1 MPYRVEL
8 QDPPDDALDR
18 LVSLGAL
25 DVELTDGRLAA
36 LMPDGVD
43 AASIA
48 SAFGVAGVSVSPARG
63 RDDGSVW
70 ILRPR
75 SIRVGRLVL
84 QPAHMPPEAGALR
97 LSDGPAFGTG
107 LHPTTALS
115 LEALE
120 ELLDLGI
127 PPGVLDVGTGSGVL
141 ALAAL
146 LAGVPRVVGIDIDSE
161 AVIAAAEN
169 ARLNQFAGRF
179 DLVRGGPE
187 ALSGSWPLV
196 LANVLAAPLIELAPA
211 LVQRV
216 QHGGRLLL
224 SGLSNSMVPEVERA
238 YRRLGMRRLG
248 ETARAGWSALLLC
261 PSW

>member
-1 MPYRVEL
+1 MPYRVDL
-8 QDPPDDALDR
+8 RDPPDDALDQ

-25 DVELTDGRLAA
+25 DVELAGGGLAA

-48 SAFGVAGVSVSPARG
+48 SALGVAGVSVSPATG
-63 RDDGSVW
+63 RDEGSVW
-70 ILRPR
+70 ILRLR
-75 SIRVGRLVL
+75 SVRVGRLVL
-84 QPAHMPPEAGALR
+84 QPAHLPPQPGAVR

-107 LHPTTALS
+107 LHPTTALC

-127 PPGVLDVGTGSGVL
+127 PPTVLDVGTGSGVL

-146 LAGVPRVVGIDIDSE
+146 MAGVPRVVGVDIDSD
-161 AVIAAAEN
+161 AMIVAAEN
-169 ARLNQFAGRF
+169 ARLNHFSGRL

-196 LANVLAAPLIELAPA
+196 LANILAAPLIDLAPA

-216 QHGGRLLL
+216 QHGGRLVL
-224 SGLSNSMVPEVERA
+224 SGVPNSMVPEVEQA

-248 ETARAGWSALLLC
+248 ETARAGWAAMVLC